1 VTRSSVEPREPAAAF
16 VHPESGGET
25 PSGTAEEYVPR
36 RHELDALRRAA
47 ADCHGCDLW
56 RDATQTVFGQGA
68 APASL
73 MLVGEQ
79 PGDKEDVAGSPFVGP
94 AGRVLDSALE
104 EAGIDREEVFVTNV
118 VKHFKWRP
126 QGKRRLHERPN
137 PAEVRACRPWL
148 EGELDAVRPDL
159 VVLLGATAAQSLLGT
174 KFRVTVDHGR
184 LIDSPLPVVRHVMAT
199 LHPSAILR
207 ARTDADRATQMQ
219 ILIDDL
225 TVAAQAIRNRPG

>member
-1 VTRSSVEPREPAAAF
+1 VTESLLPADGGAPF

-25 PSGTAEEYVPR
+25 PSGTALEYVPAV
-36 RHELDALRRAA
+36 HELMALRHAA

-56 RDATQTVFGQGA
+56 RNATQTVFGQGN

-73 MLVGEQ
+73 MFIGEQ
-79 PGDKEDVAGSPFVGP
+79 PGDKEDIAGLPFIGP
-94 AGRVLDSALE
+94 AGKVLDSALD
-104 EAGIDREEVFVTNV
+104 EAGIDREQVFITNV

-126 QGKRRLHERPN
+126 EGKRRLHERPN
-137 PAEVRACRPWL
+137 PAEVRACHPWL
-148 EGELDAVRPDL
+148 AAELDVVRPNL
-159 VVLLGATAAQSLLGT
+159 VVFLGATAAQSILGS

-184 LIDSPLPVVRHVMAT
+184 LFDSPLPVAQRVMAT

-207 ARTDADRATQMQ
+207 SRTDTDRATQMR

-225 TVAAQAIRNRPG
+225 TIAAGVIRDASA